1 MELFESNRTFL
12 SPQEVADSLG
22 VSRGYLYSLIGS
34 GDLKSL
40 KLGGRR
46 LIPVSEMER
55 LTRMAEFNRVPE
67 SE

>member
-1 MELFESNRTFL
+1 MESFESDRTFL

-22 VSRGYLYSLIGS
+22 ASRGYVYRLIES
-34 GDLKSL
+34 GDLKSV

-46 LIPVSEMER
+46 FIPASEIQR
-55 LTRMAEFNRVPE
+55 LTRMAEFNRDRE